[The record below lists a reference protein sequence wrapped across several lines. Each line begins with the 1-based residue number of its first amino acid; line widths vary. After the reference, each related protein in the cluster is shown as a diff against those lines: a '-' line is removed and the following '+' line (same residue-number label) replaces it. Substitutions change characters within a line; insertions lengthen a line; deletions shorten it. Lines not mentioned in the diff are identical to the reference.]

1 MSPRGVPVP
10 DVRQRLFDA
19 AERVLGA
26 AGPDGLTSRAVTTEA
41 GCAKGLLYNHFADL
55 DEFVAELVLDRLRGT
70 AERAEA
76 LPGLAGRGTVAGN
89 LTEAACSLLDAH
101 APAVAG
107 LAMTRAG
114 VSARIRAAM
123 AAGAPGFGT
132 VEVAVVGYLDAEKRL
147 GRVRAD
153 LDADSVALAVV
164 GTAHHLLMTSWAG
177 SPDPRDA
184 LRRLVVALVGGPG

>member
-1 MSPRGVPVP
+1 M
-10 DVRQRLFDA
+10 RQRLFDA
-19 AERVLGA
+19 AERVLAA

-55 DEFVAELVLDRLRGT
+55 DEFVAALVLDRFRRT
-70 AERAEA
+70 AERVAV
-76 LPGLAGRGTVAGN
+76 LPTLAGRETVAGN
-89 LTEAACSLLDAH
+89 LADAAASMLDAH

-123 AAGAPGFGT
+123 AAGAPGLGT
-132 VEVAVVGYLDAEKRL
+132 VEAAIVEYLDAEKGL
-147 GRVRAD
+147 GRVGAGVD
-153 LDADSVALAVV
+153 VGSVALAIV

-177 SPDPRDA
+177 GQDPRDA
-184 LRRLVVALVGGPG
+184 LRRLVGALVGGPAQE